1 MDAFTL
7 IHSPVVDLGLALPA
21 ALQMGPCSAQLK
33 LAQPIPME
41 KLESDLQFS
50 RTNLCN
56 LSFFKA
62 LRNSFKVLSNAP
74 ESFDGNRRCFAI
86 RIGADSVGFGA
97 QLNSIFV
104 S

>member
-56 LSFFKA
+56 L
-62 LRNSFKVLSNAP
+62 NSFKVLSNAP